1 MFLKVDFSLAWVFFF
16 LFIWVFFYYY
26 YQVGLQVI
34 LKLNKHK

>member
-1 MFLKVDFSLAWVFFF
+1 MFLKVEFSLAWVF